1 MSLQACADI
10 VAKGDPVRFRAAMAA
25 PVEARRV
32 LFPLYAFNVEVS
44 RAPWVTKEPMIAEM
58 RLQWWRDV
66 LEEIA
71 QGKQVRRHEVVDS
84 LAPVLDAE
92 AAQAL
97 DLLVQAR
104 RWDIYSDPFE
114 DTDHFWQYLD
124 RTSGLLMWISARA
137 LDATEETLVRQ
148 HGTAAGMARLLAA
161 TPALI
166 ELGKHPLP
174 DCSASSVQ
182 GYANQALA
190 LLASGKEIRT
200 LPKLARSAV
209 LSGWQSKPILLKIA
223 RNSSD
228 TVKHGVQVAPLADQ
242 TRLFISKFF
251 QSI

>member
-10 VAKGDPVRFRAAMAA
+10 VAKGDPIRFRAAMAA
-25 PVEARRV
+25 PVAARRV

-71 QGKQVRRHEVVDS
+71 QGKQVRRHEVVDA
-84 LAPVLDAE
+84 LVPILDAE
-92 AAQAL
+92 AAQTL

-114 DTDHFWQYLD
+114 DDDHFWQYLE

-137 LDATEETLVRQ
+137 LGAKEETMVRN
-148 HGTAAGMARLLAA
+148 HGTAAGMARLLVA

-166 ELGKHPLP
+166 KSGKHPLP
-174 DCSASSVQ
+174 NDSANAVQ
-182 GYANQALA
+182 DFANQSLA
-190 LLASGKEIRT
+190 LLASRTGIRT
-200 LPKLARSAV
+200 LPKKARSAL
-209 LSGWQSKPILLKIA
+209 LSGWLSKPILRKAAQNRGNAITEGIQVYPIA
-223 RNSSD
+223 D
-228 TVKHGVQVAPLADQ
+228 HA
-242 TRLFISKFF
+242 RLFWEKAL